1 MKRALF
7 DQHFVP
13 TYAPAPMV
21 PVHAQGVWVT
31 DQEGRKF
38 LDLAGGIA
46 VSALGHCHPSLVSAL
61 TEQAQKLWHVSNLM
75 TNEPALKLAQGLCQQ
90 TFAERVFFSN
100 SGAEAN
106 EAALKLARRYAYD
119 HHGPAKHRI
128 ICFEDGFHGRTLF
141 TVSAGGQAKYR
152 EGFGPTP
159 SGIEHLPYNDVDA
172 LRAAV
177 SDDVCAIFLEPMQGE
192 GGMRPATPEFLRACR
207 EEADRVGASLIFDEV
222 QSGMGRTGHL
232 FAYQH
237 YGVTPDILSSAKAL
251 GCGYPIGAMLTTHER
266 AQSLTP
272 GTHGTT
278 SGGNPLACAVAFAA
292 LNEISQPEF
301 LATVRARTEAM
312 RLRLEDIGRK
322 HNCFTDV
329 RGLGLWF
336 GCELTPDRK
345 GSAGAIVARALDHEL
360 MILNAGPD
368 VVRLA
373 PALNISED
381 EMHLG
386 LDRLEQTL
394 SA

>member
-1 MKRALF
+1 MKRELF
-7 DQHFVP
+7 DAHFVP

-21 PVHAQGVWVT
+21 PVKGRGVWVT
-31 DQEGRKF
+31 DQTGRQY
-38 LDLAGGIA
+38 LDFAGGIA
-46 VSALGHCHPSLVSAL
+46 VSALGHCHPALVKAL
-61 TEQAQKLWHVSNLM
+61 TEQAQNLWHVSNLM
-75 TNEPALKLAQGLCQQ
+75 TNEPALKLAQALCDK

-106 EAALKLARRYAYD
+106 EAALKLARRYAWD
-119 HHGPAKHRI
+119 THGEGKHRI
-128 ICFEDGFHGRTLF
+128 VCFENGFHGRTLF

-159 SGIEHLPYNDVDA
+159 GGIDHLPFNDIDA
-172 LRAAV
+172 LRQNIT
-177 SDDVCAIFLEPMQGE
+177 DDVCAIFVEPMQGE

-207 EEADRVGASLIFDEV
+207 EEADRVGATLIFDEV

-237 YGVTPDILSSAKAL
+237 YGVTPDVVTSAKAL
-251 GCGYPIGAMLTTHER
+251 GCGYPIGAMLTTHDR
-266 AQSLTP
+266 AKVLTP

-292 LNEISQPEF
+292 LTEISQPDF
-301 LATVRARTEAM
+301 LATVRERTAAM
-312 RLRLEDIGRK
+312 RLRLEDMGQRHK
-322 HNCFTDV
+322 CFSDV

-336 GCELTPDRK
+336 GCELTEELK
-345 GSAGAIVARALDHEL
+345 GQAGAMVSTALEHEL

-368 VVRLA
+368 VIRLA
-373 PALNISED
+373 PALNLTED

-386 LDRLEQTL
+386 LDRLEAVL